1 MSYPETIQADSSAVQ
16 IASPSYAKWGR
27 IAMEETAKAYRSA
40 SIVDY
45 KYEGRFRGGGEED
58 EERFL
63 LWLKQ
68 DGREFGVRVT
78 LTVRTDTLVSVKLRE
93 VQPNGYTRSGRRGQ
107 T

>member
-1 MSYPETIQADSSAVQ
+1 MKAIFLLLSLSYPETIQADGGAVQ
-16 IASPSYAKWGR
+16 IASPSYAKWGK
-27 IAMEETAKAYRSA
+27 IAMEETAKAYRGA

-45 KYEGRFRGGGEED
+45 LYEGRFSGGSEGD

-78 LTVRTDTLVSVKLRE
+78 ITVKMDTLVSVKLRE
-93 VQPNGYTRSGRRGQ
+93 VRSN
-107 T
+107 